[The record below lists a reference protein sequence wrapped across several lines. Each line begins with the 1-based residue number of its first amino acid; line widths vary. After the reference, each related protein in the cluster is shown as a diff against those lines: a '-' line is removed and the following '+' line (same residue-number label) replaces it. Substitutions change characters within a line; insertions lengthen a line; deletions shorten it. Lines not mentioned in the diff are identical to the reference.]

1 MIIFEQMD
9 AFWNSSTLKLY
20 HDKVLN
26 FFLVKKYGYSNIC
39 MKVARHLTSG
49 DKNGAQVSQEK
60 TSLIKIERCSH
71 TNFIWVIIFEHLDA
85 FWNSPTFKLLHDQV
99 LGFTRVEE
107 IKLVKYLQDRCYT
120 SQSSWDKKWSL
131 AGQTLRC
138 TTFEFLTSTSFFHH
152 PIKHANLQLL
162 VKFKATKA
170 KLRRVYWNWKRR
182 ICCFG
187 SVSTNAYRADRPA
200 IRQAEASV
208 FTSFFSQL
216 KSWLFSVWIF
226 PPWD

>member
-1 MIIFEQMD
+1 M
-9 AFWNSSTLKLY
+9 
-20 HDKVLN
+20 
-26 FFLVKKYGYSNIC
+26 KKYGYSNIC
-39 MKVARHLTSG
+39 RKVARHLTSR
-49 DKNGAQVSQEK
+49 DKNGALVSQAK
-60 TSLIKIERCSH
+60 TFLIKIKRCSH

-85 FWNSPTFKLLHDQV
+85 FWNSSTFKLLHDQV
-99 LGFTRVEE
+99 LGFTCVEE

-131 AGQTLRC
+131 AGQTLRR
-138 TTFEFLTSTSFFHH
+138 TTFEFLTSTSFFHR

-170 KLRRVYWNWKRR
+170 KKAKLKRVYWNWKRR

-187 SVSTNAYRADRPA
+187 SVSTSAYRADWPA

-208 FTSFFSQL
+208 FPSFFQPAEKL
-216 KSWLFSVWIF
+216 IIFLFEFSL
-226 PPWD
+226 PGT